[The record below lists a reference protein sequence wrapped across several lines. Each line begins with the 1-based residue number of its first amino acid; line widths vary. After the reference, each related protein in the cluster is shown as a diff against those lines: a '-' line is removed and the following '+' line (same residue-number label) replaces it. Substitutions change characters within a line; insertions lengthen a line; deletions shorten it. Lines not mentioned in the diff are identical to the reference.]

1 MKNLVDEG
9 FTTFDL
15 ADVYGPA
22 EDYVGVTFHPLL
34 SYTHTHTHTH
44 TCAYIPITKA
54 MSSTVSAWHEANHL
68 VVSKFPRG
76 SRPLQAYHDEYGLED
91 GAVFNTK
98 WIPTGSS
105 RKDKEIVREA
115 VEKSMGRM
123 KNPQLDLVQFYW
135 WDYDKKN
142 YVEMLQNAQVR
153 TRPWVV

>member
-1 MKNLVDEG
+1 M
-9 FTTFDL
+9 T
-15 ADVYGPA
+15 
-22 EDYVGVTFHPLL
+22 
-34 SYTHTHTHTH
+34 
-44 TCAYIPITKA
+44 
-54 MSSTVSAWHEANHL
+54 STVPAWHEANHLVVSKFSRGSRNEANHL

-153 TRPWVV
+153 TRPWVVLETFYIRITPQIQMRVAQH